1 MQKEVPLLLIPYEK
15 ETGIKLKEVL
25 SSSSSV
31 EKVSV
36 FIGPEGGFTETEI
49 ETAVSCGI
57 CPVTLGPRIF
67 EDRDRRDC
75 CFVDIN
81 V

>member
-1 MQKEVPLLLIPYEK
+1 
-15 ETGIKLKEVL
+15 VL

-57 CPVTLGPRIF
+57 CPVTLGPDI

>member
-1 MQKEVPLLLIPYEK
+1 LIPYEK

-57 CPVTLGPRIF
+57 CPVTWVQGY
-67 EDRDRRDC
+67 
-75 CFVDIN
+75 
-81 V
+81 